1 MESNG
6 LMSPHVG
13 FNEAPSLVI
22 LTLGV
27 VKLICEEKKWQNK
40 LQKKNE
46 RRRVRDD
53 VKIGD

>member
-27 VKLICEEKKWQNK
+27 VKLICEKKKWQNK
-40 LQKKNE
+40 LQKNE
-46 RRRVRDD
+46 KRRVRDD
-53 VKIGD
+53 VKIAD

>member
-40 LQKKNE
+40 LQKKRE
-46 RRRVRDD
+46 KRRVRDD
-53 VKIGD
+53 VKIAD